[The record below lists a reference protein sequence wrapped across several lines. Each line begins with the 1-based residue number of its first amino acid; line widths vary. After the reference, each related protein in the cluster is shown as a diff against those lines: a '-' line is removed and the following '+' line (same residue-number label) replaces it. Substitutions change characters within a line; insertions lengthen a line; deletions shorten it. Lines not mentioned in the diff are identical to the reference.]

1 MKINSISITNFRC
14 FEEMNIKLNPK
25 MNVIIG
31 NNGVGKT
38 TILDALSIAIGS
50 FFLGIDSIDSN
61 GIRQDDVR
69 FITTTVGS
77 TVDRQPQYPVILECN
92 ADLDDNISW
101 IRELNS
107 NGGKTT
113 YGKADK
119 IKDYASKLQS
129 KVRSGDT
136 SICLPIISYYGT
148 GRLWAQKRKK
158 QEKTRPKE
166 RFNRFLGYTDCLS
179 AESNEKFMLD
189 WFEKMTYI
197 KLQEE
202 KDVPEL
208 KAVLGAIE
216 QCYIESGAA
225 ASDVKVQF
233 SVKSGQLEITYKD
246 KTGNICKHPF
256 HELSAGYRNMLSLVA
271 DIAYRMA
278 MLNPQLLGDVIK
290 KTEGVVLIDE
300 VDLHL
305 HPIWQ
310 KRILKTLSSIFPE
323 VQFIVTT
330 HAPSVISSV
339 TADELLILDGNTCA
353 PFDFEVY
360 GKDVNS
366 VLSEIMG
373 TSERPDEVA
382 QMFDEFR
389 TLLDKGQYADAR
401 KKLNELRSVLGD
413 NDNEV
418 ISSAI
423 SLDFQDNWGNKK

>member
-1 MKINSISITNFRC
+1 MKIKSISIQNFRC
-14 FEEMNIKLNPK
+14 FKNMTVNFDSH

-38 TILDALSIAIGS
+38 AILDALSVGIGS
-50 FFLGIDSIDSN
+50 FFLGIESIPVT
-61 GIRQDDVR
+61 GIKREDVR
-69 FITTTVGS
+69 FSTNALGS
-77 TVDRQPQYPVILECN
+77 TIDRQPQYPVIIECN
-92 ADLDDNISW
+92 AELNENITW
-101 IRELNS
+101 IRELNTE
-107 NGGKTT
+107 NGKTT
-113 YGKADK
+113 YGKAEN
-119 IKDYASKLQS
+119 IKSYAFALQS
-129 KVRSGDT
+129 KVRAKEEVR
-136 SICLPIISYYGT
+136 LPLISYYGT

-158 QEKTRPKE
+158 QEKGSTKD
-166 RFNRFLGYTDCLS
+166 RFNRLQGYTDCLS

-189 WFEKMTYI
+189 WFEKMTYV

-208 KAVLGAIE
+208 RAVLDAIE
-216 QCYIESGAA
+216 QCFVESGTDV
-225 ASDVKVQF
+225 SDVKVQF

-246 KTGNICKHPF
+246 KNGNAEKHPF

-278 MLNPQLLGDVIK
+278 LLNPQLLDEVTQ
-290 KTEGVVLIDE
+290 KTEGIVLIDE
-300 VDLHL
+300 IDLHL

-310 KRILKTLSSIFPE
+310 KKILNTLRTIFPC

-330 HAPSVISSV
+330 HAPSIISS
-339 TADELLILDGNTCA
+339 AKREELLILNDEHCYSS
-353 PFDFEVY
+353 DFEVY

-373 TSERPDEVA
+373 TPERPDEIA

-389 TLLDKGQYADAR
+389 TLLDNEQYDEAKMKLDELKGI
-401 KKLNELRSVLGD
+401 LSE

-418 ISSAI
+418 ISSSI
-423 SLDFQDNWGNKK
+423 SLDFQKDWSE

>member
-1 MKINSISITNFRC
+1 MKINNIAITNFRC
-14 FEEMNIKLNPK
+14 FKSLNINFNSK

-38 TILDALSIAIGS
+38 AILDAISVAMGG
-50 FFLGIDSIDSN
+50 FFLGIDSVPAN
-61 GIRQDDVR
+61 GIKKEDVR
-69 FITTTVGS
+69 FLTKSVGS
-77 TVDRQPQYPVILECN
+77 TIDRQPQYPVVIECN
-92 ADLDDNISW
+92 AELDNNATW
-101 IRELNS
+101 VRELNTES
-107 NGGKTT
+107 GNTT
-113 YGKADK
+113 YGKAEK
-119 IKDYASKLQS
+119 IKAYAQNLQS
-129 KVRSGDT
+129 KIRSGDPDT
-136 SICLPIISYYGT
+136 CLPIISYYGT

-158 QEKTRPKE
+158 QAEKGNKDRA
-166 RFNRFLGYTDCLS
+166 NRFLGYTDCLS

-189 WFEKMTYI
+189 WFEKMTYV

-208 KAVLGAIE
+208 QAVLGAIE
-216 QCYIESGAA
+216 QCYLESGANV
-225 ASDVKVQF
+225 SDVKVQF

-246 KTGNICKHPF
+246 NNNDICRHPF

-278 MLNPQLLGDVIK
+278 MLNPHLLGDVVK

-310 KRILKTLSSIFPE
+310 KRILSTLTSIFPK

-339 TADELLILDGNTCA
+339 KADELLILDGENLTS
-353 PFDFEVY
+353 FGSEVY

-366 VLSEIMG
+366 ILSEIMG
-373 TSERPDEVA
+373 TSERPDEITK
-382 QMFDEFR
+382 MFDDFR
-389 TLLDKGQYADAR
+389 SLLDNGQYAEAR
-401 KKLNELRSVLGD
+401 VKLDELRSILGE
-413 NDNEV
+413 NDSEV

-423 SLDFQDNWGNKK
+423 SLDFEDNWEN

>member
-14 FEEMNIKLNPK
+14 IENMNIDFNPK

-38 TILDALSIAIGS
+38 AILDALSVAIGG
-50 FFLGIDSIDSN
+50 FFLGIDDIYSNSIK
-61 GIRQDDVR
+61 REDVR
-69 FITTTVGS
+69 FVTQSLGS
-77 TVDRQPQYPVILECN
+77 TIDRQPQYPVIIKCN
-92 ADLDDNISW
+92 ADFDNNIMW
-101 IRELNS
+101 IRELNTT
-107 NGGKTT
+107 NGKTT
-113 YGKADK
+113 YGKAEK
-119 IKDYASKLQS
+119 IKAYASELQS
-129 KVRSGDT
+129 KIRRGDT
-136 SICLPIISYYGT
+136 SVRLPIISYYGT

-158 QEKTRPKE
+158 QEKTGAKDRA
-166 RFNRFLGYTDCLS
+166 NRFLGYTDCLS

-189 WFEKMTYI
+189 WFEKMTYV

-208 KAVLGAIE
+208 QAVLGAIE
-216 QCYIESGAA
+216 QCYLESGADV
-225 ASDVKVQF
+225 SDVKVQF

-246 KTGNICKHPF
+246 NYNDICRHPF

-278 MLNPQLLGDVIK
+278 MLNPHLLGDVVK

-310 KRILKTLSSIFPE
+310 KRILNTLTSIFPK

-339 TADELLILDGNTCA
+339 KTDELLILDRKNLTSFCS
-353 PFDFEVY
+353 EVY

-366 VLSEIMG
+366 ILSEIMG
-373 TSERPDEVA
+373 TSERPDEITK
-382 QMFDEFR
+382 MFDDFR
-389 TLLDKGQYADAR
+389 SLLDNGQYAEAR
-401 KKLNELRSVLGD
+401 VKLDELRSILGE
-413 NDNEV
+413 NDSEV

-423 SLDFQDNWGNKK
+423 SLDFEDNWED